1 MRVFNVLFLIT
12 FFTLG
17 AHSQSLYKEQ
27 TLSIAAKN
35 ISNYS
40 YQIYIGTN
48 EGVFYYNNLAIQFK
62 QLPLVKASPLGNEA
76 FFLSEGQIIKYNTID
91 FKIYQKEVNKIKNAE
106 WKSIISNKE
115 GTEYFLNSLGG
126 NLYSFKADNKNLLIQ
141 PIPLD
146 FFVSQMYWHENL
158 NKILLADD
166 FNLLYYDPI
175 SKKASQKIKL
185 DSDITAIN
193 AHERNFLVTA
203 GLSNG
208 TLVVLN
214 QNLDEIIFEKQISK
228 ASLSSIIEDPLDHY
242 LYIGDENGT
251 LYTFDLLKRAV
262 IETKELHSGAIK
274 MGSVYEP
281 LTKKKFIIT
290 VGSDKKLKF
299 LSITDLTPN
308 YNRIVSEKVTQEK
321 EAFLKIKKSES
332 AVAYDNRVNDGSLK
346 NLIEVITN
354 RLHDS
359 IAITKLKGGELFEV
373 INDSLKVSIA
383 PFAPVKIKLFK
394 KISDPA
400 LLSISEIHYSLNEDN
415 SFEVKSLM
423 VKNEYGDPI
432 KFSSDRKAMRAYE
445 KEISL
450 ALAKEVA
457 KKEAEFKT
465 SLSDV
470 VTDLRS
476 DGKLNDV
483 ALSVNSVLKKEKDSL
498 GNEELNLHVTF
509 MSQGIRAEIQRQTA
523 DYPAGKYDI
532 FDSEAATALVG
543 FFIKSS
549 GEKLKD
555 YLTDGRKVTFK
566 ITGATD
572 KSKISNSLPYKDEYG
587 SFDNF
592 PYYFQGQL
600 AGLIL
605 NKETG
610 INKNSQLGFLRTY
623 AVRNFI
629 ENFSEVFEST
639 KRKYIHYSEEADAY
653 GPEYRRIKIEVIVH
667 QVDQILG
674 YQIAASESDDIPL
687 SDVDINIPEGEKSG
701 GYALVIGNE
710 DYASYQRNIN
720 KESNVPFAIRD
731 GEVFKNYLN
740 KLYGMPLE
748 NIDFLKNATYGEMSQ
763 AISRLERLM
772 ELDGEN
778 RDIVVFYSGH
788 GMPEEQTK
796 EPYLIPV
803 DINGNNVSQGIA
815 LKEFMQRL
823 GEKPHG
829 NISFI
834 IDACFSG
841 LGKNE
846 PLVGLKGISIKP
858 VNPELGD
865 NMLLLS
871 SSSGNESSVVDNENQ
886 HGLFTYHLL
895 KILKETK
902 GNISIQE
909 LYNSLRKDV
918 GINAIKKLDKVQT
931 PSILLGK
938 NVKEKAGVLKLISN

>member
-35 ISNYS
+35 ISSYS

-383 PFAPVKIKLFK
+383 PFAV
-394 KISDPA
+394 
-400 LLSISEIHYSLNEDN
+400 LS
-415 SFEVKSLM
+415 
-423 VKNEYGDPI
+423 
-432 KFSSDRKAMRAYE
+432 
-445 KEISL
+445 
-450 ALAKEVA
+450 
-457 KKEAEFKT
+457 
-465 SLSDV
+465 
-470 VTDLRS
+470 
-476 DGKLNDV
+476 
-483 ALSVNSVLKKEKDSL
+483 
-498 GNEELNLHVTF
+498 
-509 MSQGIRAEIQRQTA
+509 
-523 DYPAGKYDI
+523 
-532 FDSEAATALVG
+532 
-543 FFIKSS
+543 
-549 GEKLKD
+549 
-555 YLTDGRKVTFK
+555 
-566 ITGATD
+566 
-572 KSKISNSLPYKDEYG
+572 
-587 SFDNF
+587 
-592 PYYFQGQL
+592 
-600 AGLIL
+600 
-605 NKETG
+605 
-610 INKNSQLGFLRTY
+610 
-623 AVRNFI
+623 
-629 ENFSEVFEST
+629 
-639 KRKYIHYSEEADAY
+639 
-653 GPEYRRIKIEVIVH
+653 
-667 QVDQILG
+667 
-674 YQIAASESDDIPL
+674 
-687 SDVDINIPEGEKSG
+687 
-701 GYALVIGNE
+701 
-710 DYASYQRNIN
+710 
-720 KESNVPFAIRD
+720 
-731 GEVFKNYLN
+731 
-740 KLYGMPLE
+740 
-748 NIDFLKNATYGEMSQ
+748 
-763 AISRLERLM
+763 
-772 ELDGEN
+772 
-778 RDIVVFYSGH
+778 
-788 GMPEEQTK
+788 
-796 EPYLIPV
+796 
-803 DINGNNVSQGIA
+803 
-815 LKEFMQRL
+815 
-823 GEKPHG
+823 
-829 NISFI
+829 
-834 IDACFSG
+834 
-841 LGKNE
+841 
-846 PLVGLKGISIKP
+846 
-858 VNPELGD
+858 
-865 NMLLLS
+865 
-871 SSSGNESSVVDNENQ
+871 
-886 HGLFTYHLL
+886 HLL
-895 KILKETK
+895 KL
-902 GNISIQE
+902 SI
-909 LYNSLRKDV
+909 KF
-918 GINAIKKLDKVQT
+918 
-931 PSILLGK
+931 
-938 NVKEKAGVLKLISN
+938 